1 MRFRGVFCG
10 FVVILMS
17 VVAVAQEVDS
27 TMVFPIAARTTGVG
41 TSRWVTDLT
50 VHNLLD
56 QSLVVGLQ
64 FFPADQTNS
73 LDLGFPDRI
82 TLGRRNTAVLEDV
95 LSSVFGYH
103 NNIKGVLLVT
113 VAPDFIASNPEDA
126 EIVAVTRTYNAADP
140 AGTYGQTVP
149 SLLSASAVT
158 AGPLVATG
166 ARNDSSFRSNVGFVN
181 ISVFNPSTVHYR
193 VLSGNGT
200 VLASGVRVIPTL
212 TVTQWSLQQLGVGA
226 VDGPLTVELWL
237 DPASVS
243 SDPCDDYANRLLG
256 YVSKVDNG
264 TGDAEFIYAAPTD
277 PYNCNN

>member
-243 SDPCDDYANRLLG
+243 SDPCDDFANRLLG